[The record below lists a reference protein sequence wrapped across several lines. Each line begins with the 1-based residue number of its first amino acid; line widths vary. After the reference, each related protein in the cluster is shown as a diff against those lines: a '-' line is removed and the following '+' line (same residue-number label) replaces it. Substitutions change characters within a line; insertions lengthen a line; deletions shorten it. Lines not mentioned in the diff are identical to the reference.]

1 MGETVEVRLLNYPLD
16 LYLRAQQHSD
26 ELIREFMH
34 ITNSRQSDPSAEVAP
49 TRLWAIID
57 DLTVRFA
64 AMIEAPRQERDA
76 AIERGELRI
85 DLTYVTPVEA
95 LEPVRQLGHLLDE
108 ADEYCRAGQHL
119 LTLATP
125 PDAVAFRRWFLGEFE
140 RQFAGEAP
148 RPWPS

>member
-125 PDAVAFRRWFLGEFE
+125 PDAVAFRHWFLGEFE